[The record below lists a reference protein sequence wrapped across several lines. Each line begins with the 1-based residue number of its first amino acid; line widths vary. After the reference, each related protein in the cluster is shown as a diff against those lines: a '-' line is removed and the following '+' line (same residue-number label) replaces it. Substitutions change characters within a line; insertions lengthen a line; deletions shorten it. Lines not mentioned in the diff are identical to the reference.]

1 MRIDKRIKRTTT
13 DIVNKE
19 DEKSL
24 ADLIYEFSLDRASR
38 LIARFIVRE
47 TELHYDF

>member
-1 MRIDKRIKRTTT
+1 MGLSFLQDMPLVMRIDKRIKRTAT

-24 ADLIYEFSLDRASR
+24 ADLINEFS
-38 LIARFIVRE
+38 
-47 TELHYDF
+47 

>member
-1 MRIDKRIKRTTT
+1 MDLSFLQDMSLDMRIDKRIKRNAT

-24 ADLIYEFSLDRASR
+24 ADLIYEFR
-38 LIARFIVRE
+38 
-47 TELHYDF
+47 

>member
-1 MRIDKRIKRTTT
+1 MRIDKRIKQTAT

-24 ADLIYEFSLDRASR
+24 ADLIYEFSFDRASR
-38 LIARFIVRE
+38 RIARFIVLE
-47 TELHYDF
+47 TELHYVF